1 MAVHYAIDIFIP
13 WLAHTELY
21 PRENWPLFLWH
32 NNGCNQKCWS
42 YTRMIQDL
50 FTVYRLTS
58 EKLCLS
64 KLIFSNWTN
73 LLEGAASLVIV
84 GAVGGFKLLSWISTL
99 HRYFSR
105 VWHIFLFVWPL
116 IELNVGFEF
125 YLFSFRWFIQGEV
138 RYCSP
143 SYLVTKKVKQ
153 GKVCCFIY
161 GRHCLIF
168 C

>member
-105 VWHIFLFVWPL
+105 VWHIFLFAWPL

-153 GKVCCFIY
+153 GKVHCFIY

>member
-1 MAVHYAIDIFIP
+1 
-13 WLAHTELY
+13 
-21 PRENWPLFLWH
+21 
-32 NNGCNQKCWS
+32 
-42 YTRMIQDL
+42 MIQDL

-58 EKLCLS
+58 EKLCLY

-138 RYCSP
+138 RYIVVPAILSQR
-143 SYLVTKKVKQ
+143 KWNKVRYT
-153 GKVCCFIY
+153 VLYMDAIV
-161 GRHCLIF
+161 
-168 C
+168 

>member
-1 MAVHYAIDIFIP
+1 MLVIYQNDSGLVYCLPI
-13 WLAHTELY
+13 
-21 PRENWPLFLWH
+21 NLW
-32 NNGCNQKCWS
+32 KIVS
-42 YTRMIQDL
+42 
-50 FTVYRLTS
+50 
-58 EKLCLS
+58 
-64 KLIFSNWTN
+64 LIFSNWTN

-105 VWHIFLFVWPL
+105 VWHIFLFAWPL

-153 GKVCCFIY
+153 GKICCFIY

>member
-1 MAVHYAIDIFIP
+1 MTNCYLPYMAVHYAIDIFIP

-32 NNGCNQKCWS
+32 KNGCNQKCWS

-73 LLEGAASLVIV
+73 LLEGAASLVYIV
-84 GAVGGFKLLSWISTL
+84 GAVGGL

-105 VWHIFLFVWPL
+105 VWHIFFVCLTAYWIKRRVWILLVFLPV
-116 IELNVGFEF
+116 IH
-125 YLFSFRWFIQGEV
+125 SRWSQV
-138 RYCSP
+138 
-143 SYLVTKKVKQ
+143 L
-153 GKVCCFIY
+153 
-161 GRHCLIF
+161 
-168 C
+168 

>member
-138 RYCSP
+138 RYIVVPAILSQR
-143 SYLVTKKVKQ
+143 KWNKVRYT
-153 GKVCCFIY
+153 VLYMDAIV
-161 GRHCLIF
+161 
-168 C
+168 

>member
-105 VWHIFLFVWPL
+105 VWHIFFVCLTAYWIKRRVWIL
-116 IELNVGFEF
+116 
-125 YLFSFRWFIQGEV
+125 LFSFRWFIQGEV
-138 RYCSP
+138 RYIVVPAILSQR
-143 SYLVTKKVKQ
+143 KWNKVRYT
-153 GKVCCFIY
+153 VLYMDAIV
-161 GRHCLIF
+161 
-168 C
+168 

>member
-1 MAVHYAIDIFIP
+1 MFIP

-105 VWHIFLFVWPL
+105 VWHIFFVCLTAYWIKRRVWILLVFLPV
-116 IELNVGFEF
+116 IH
-125 YLFSFRWFIQGEV
+125 SRWSQV
-138 RYCSP
+138 YCSP

-153 GKVCCFIY
+153 GKVCCYIWTPLFNF
-161 GRHCLIF
+161 LLM
-168 C
+168 